1 MTKLILLEWNS
12 IQASKRGIRDEAHET
27 IAKAKHVHSHHR
39 LALGGCVTKA
49 TNYRHEEA
57 RN

>member
-12 IQASKRGIRDEAHET
+12 IPRIQTGTRDEALG
-27 IAKAKHVHSHHR
+27 KAKHVHSHHR
-39 LALGGCVTKA
+39 LALGGCVSKA